1 MNKLMNALARAT
13 AVVLIC
19 GLAAPAATAKPR
31 NANPETIHRKIVQ
44 RGAGKWVCVDMKNGT
59 AVVGRIASLNEQS
72 FGMQL
77 DNYPDVTT
85 IAYADVQR
93 VHAVGIGGKRFALTL
108 GAGVAG
114 TVAVALI
121 ANHEMNSFKNSQPT
135 LPTLTAMR

>member
-1 MNKLMNALARAT
+1 MNNLMNALARAT
-13 AVVLIC
+13 SVALIC
-19 GLAAPAATAKPR
+19 ALAAPAATARPR
-31 NANPETIHRKIVQ
+31 NVNPETIHREVVQ
-44 RGAGKWVCVDMKNGT
+44 RGAGKWVCVDLKNGT
-59 AVVGRIASLNEQS
+59 AVVGRIAAIDEQW

-93 VHAVGIGGKRFALTL
+93 VHTVGISGKRFAFTL

-114 TVAVALI
+114 TVAAALI

-135 LPTLTAMR
+135 LTTLTALR